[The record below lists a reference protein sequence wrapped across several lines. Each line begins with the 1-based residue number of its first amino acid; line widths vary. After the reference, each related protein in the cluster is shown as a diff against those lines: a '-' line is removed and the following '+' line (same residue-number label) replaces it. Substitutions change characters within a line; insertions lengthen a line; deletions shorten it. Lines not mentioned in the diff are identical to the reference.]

1 MRRKLFS
8 LLAALFLLGACESTT
23 GEQKAATGTGGDTQ
37 QPKEQVAVKPEPAK
51 EKMMSKPVGPQSVGS
66 KPVGPKP
73 GSVEH
78 FVATA
83 GDRVFFDLDKF
94 NLQSAA
100 RDTLQRQA
108 DWLKQFSNV
117 RVTIEGHCDE
127 RGTREYNLA
136 LGERRANAAKDYLVG
151 LGIDAY
157 RIATIS
163 YGKERPEVLGS
174 IESAWSQNRRA
185 FTMVN

>member
-1 MRRKLFS
+1 MRRNLFS
-8 LLAALFLLGACESTT
+8 LAAAMFLLGACESTQV
-23 GEQKAATGTGGDTQ
+23 EDKQATGTGGDTQ
-37 QPKEQVAVKPEPAK
+37 QPTKQVAVKPEPAK
-51 EKMMSKPVGPQSVGS
+51 EQMAPKFVGPR
-66 KPVGPKP
+66 P

-94 NLQSAA
+94 NLESAA
-100 RDTLQRQA
+100 RNGLQRQA
-108 DWLKQFSNV
+108 EWLKQYPNV
-117 RVTIEGHCDE
+117 RVTLEGHCDE

-136 LGERRANAAKDYLVG
+136 LGDRRANAAKDYLVG
-151 LGIDAY
+151 LGIDAN

-174 IESAWSQNRRA
+174 NESAWSQNRRA
-185 FTMVN
+185 VTAVN